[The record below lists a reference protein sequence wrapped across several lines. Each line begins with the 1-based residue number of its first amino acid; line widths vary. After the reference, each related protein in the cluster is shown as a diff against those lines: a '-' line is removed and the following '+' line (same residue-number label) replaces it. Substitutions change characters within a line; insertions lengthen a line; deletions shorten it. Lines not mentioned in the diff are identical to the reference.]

1 MHPYLFG
8 KIPSYSVMMIIGILA
23 AVVLFRVLCKKKQV
37 PGKIYDYYAT
47 AAIVA
52 IAAGLGSAFLFQAV
66 YNLIANGKFEFR
78 GLTFMGG
85 LIGGA
90 LTFVLFGL
98 LSRRPE
104 RRAALLPVAELAAP
118 CLVLAHAI
126 GRIGCFLA
134 GCCYG
139 KVSEHGIYMP
149 AVGAKV
155 IPTQIIEAA
164 FLFALFGLLLWFTLS
179 DKVKGFNLASY
190 AFDYSAFRF
199 VIEFF
204 RDDYRGSFIPGLSPS
219 QFQSIILLAVGV
231 FVVALRLKYPERFVL
246 ATDPA
251 SENSDDHTN
260 SPDNSH
266 EKSDEND

>member
-1 MHPYLFG
+1 MPTRL
-8 KIPSYSVMMIIGILA
+8 SA
-23 AVVLFRVLCKKKQV
+23 AARRVGQV
-37 PGKIYDYYAT
+37 G
-47 AAIVA
+47 
-52 IAAGLGSAFLFQAV
+52 
-66 YNLIANGKFEFR
+66 R
-78 GLTFMGG
+78 
-85 LIGGA
+85 
-90 LTFVLFGL
+90 
-98 LSRRPE
+98 SRW
-104 RRAALLPVAELAAP
+104 LPQP
-118 CLVLAHAI
+118 
-126 GRIGCFLA
+126 
-134 GCCYG
+134 
-139 KVSEHGIYMP
+139 
-149 AVGAKV
+149 
-155 IPTQIIEAA
+155 
-164 FLFALFGLLLWFTLS
+164 

-251 SENSDDHTN
+251 SENSDDPSN